1 MTNEER
7 QKLCE
12 ALRSGSWGEPP
23 SRETCDDAADELERL
38 AKDVAFWKARWRDT
52 GEQANIQIER
62 LEKEVARLKDE
73 YGVLL
78 ERTTNML
85 DMMVR

>member
-1 MTNEER
+1 MINEER

-12 ALRSGSWGEPP
+12 WLRGASRGWSGSSMIEPKMAQ
-23 SRETCDDAADELERL
+23 AADEIERL
-38 AKDVAFWKARWRDT
+38 A
-52 GEQANIQIER
+52 
-62 LEKEVARLKDE
+62 KEVARLKDE

-85 DMMVR
+85 DMTVR

>member
-1 MTNEER
+1 MTDEER
-7 QKLCE
+7 KKLLST
-12 ALRSGSWGEPP
+12 LRSIAAWQGLTPV
-23 SRETCDDAADELERL
+23 REAADE
-38 AKDVAFWKARWRDT
+38 
-52 GEQANIQIER
+52 IER

-85 DMMVR
+85 DMTVR

>member
-1 MTNEER
+1 MTEEER
-7 QKLCE
+7 KELVAELREGAPDWTTSGRLVRMLC
-12 ALRSGSWGEPP
+12 
-23 SRETCDDAADELERL
+23 DE
-38 AKDVAFWKARWRDT
+38 
-52 GEQANIQIER
+52 IER

-85 DMMVR
+85 DMTVR